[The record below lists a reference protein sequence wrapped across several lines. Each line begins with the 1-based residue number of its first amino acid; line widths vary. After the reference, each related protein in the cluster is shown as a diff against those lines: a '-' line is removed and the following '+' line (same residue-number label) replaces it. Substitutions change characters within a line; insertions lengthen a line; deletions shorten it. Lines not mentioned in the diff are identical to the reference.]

1 MIMNLTFRKAKTE
14 DLPQVLSLYKAVVE
28 NMIQSGINQWSDEY
42 PNREVLSADTER
54 GELILGII
62 DEQIVSA
69 YVMNCDA
76 DPDYYSADWQY
87 PDANWC
93 VVHRLCVSP
102 LYHRQGL
109 ATQVME
115 YVEQTAKD
123 QGFSSIH
130 LDTFSGNPKALNL
143 YHKLGFVDVGEAF
156 WARGRFVIME
166 KKL

>member
-1 MIMNLTFRKAKTE
+1 MNINFRKATKE
-14 DLPQVLSLYKAVVE
+14 DLPQVLELYKAVVE
-28 NMIQSGINQWSDEY
+28 NMLSCGILQWSDEY
-42 PNREVLSADTER
+42 PNKEVLSSDIDR
-54 GELILGII
+54 GELILGLNKK
-62 DEQIVSA
+62 QIVSA
-69 YVMNCDA
+69 FVMNCDA

-87 PDANWC
+87 PNAKWC

-102 LYHRQGL
+102 SFHRKGL

-115 YVEQTAKD
+115 YVEQTAKEE
-123 QGFSSIH
+123 GFEAIH

-143 YHKLGFVDVGEAF
+143 YHKLGFVDVGESF